1 MMNEEPLNTFYK
13 WLEKTLDAQLLKLKK
28 YCSHKH
34 YIWDEDLLQQTIW
47 LVADNIIKKGGLQ
60 DMSEQGLDNFFF
72 VSFINNLSRKYSYSY
87 NKKRDDNI
95 SDDNGLFSVHEEY
108 LNNQQQVEEKIKN
121 DMREDFCTIRILEEV
136 ENQYG
141 NEISHIFAQKYLMGN
156 TYSEVIRKN
165 PNVKDLKKRLL
176 EAKQYI
182 KEKFS
187 REKLNKEF
195 EQFLDEISL
204 S

>member
-1 MMNEEPLNTFYK
+1 MNEPLNTFYN
-13 WLEKTLDAQLLKLKK
+13 WLVKNHDEQKDKLKK

-34 YIWDEDLLQQTIW
+34 YKWDEDLMQQTIW

-60 DMSEQGLDNFFF
+60 DMSEQGIDNFFF
-72 VSFINNLSRKYSYSY
+72 ISFINNLSRKYSYSY
-87 NKKRDDNI
+87 NKKRDNNI
-95 SDDNGLFSVHEEY
+95 TDDNGLFSAHEEW
-108 LNNQQQVEEKIKN
+108 LNNQQQVKQKIKN

-141 NEISHIFAQKYLMGN
+141 NELAHVFAQKYLMGN

-187 REKLNKEF
+187 RDKLNKEF
-195 EQFLDEISL
+195 EQFLDDISL
-204 S
+204 

>member
-1 MMNEEPLNTFYK
+1 MTNLDIFYE
-13 WLEKTLDAQLLKLKK
+13 WLVKNYYAQLLKLKK
-28 YCSHKH
+28 YCSNKH
-34 YIWDEDLLQQTIW
+34 YTWMDDIFSETIW
-47 LVADNIIKKGGLQ
+47 LVSDNIIKKGGLT
-60 DMSEQGLDNFFF
+60 DMSDKGIDNFFF
-72 VSFINNLSRKYSYSY
+72 ISFINNLSRHYSYSY
-87 NKKRDDNI
+87 NKKRDNNI
-95 SDDNGLFSVHEEY
+95 TDDCGLFSAHEEW
-108 LNNQQQVEEKIKN
+108 LNNQQQVEQKIKN

-156 TYSEVIRKN
+156 TYSQVIKKN
-165 PNVKDLKKRLL
+165 PQVKDLKKRLL
-176 EAKQYI
+176 EAKKYI

-204 S
+204 A